1 MTKKNYKIPAPEGL
15 TVVYQYYVYE
25 QFRQCVKTYV
35 KKNVRYGSA
44 LRIYKDNIKHK
55 SFISWRVFDSHG
67 FEFIHY
73 ERYFATN
80 FFIADFIP
88 YEYRKFLKEE
98 GFKQL

>member
-67 FEFIHY
+67 F
-73 ERYFATN
+73 
-80 FFIADFIP
+80 ADFIP
-88 YEYRKFLKEE
+88 YEYRKYLKEE
-98 GFKQL
+98 GFEQI